1 VDAVLSRFSS
11 PEYANCRSGEGDTP
25 LHYAARF
32 GNVIALRRL
41 EDTYGNHLD
50 WHAVNKKG
58 WTALDEAESREFQ
71 DVSDLGRLAKALF
84 HQRTKQIVAYLLEKG
99 VKRGGKGVRLETQT

>member
-1 VDAVLSRFSS
+1 MLSRFSS
-11 PEYANCRSGEGDTP
+11 SEYANCRSDEGDTP

-58 WTALDEAESREFQ
+58 RTALDEADSRQFQ
-71 DVSDLGRLAKALF
+71 DVSDLGMLAKARF
-84 HQRTKQIVAYLLEKG
+84 HRRTEQVVAYLLEKG
-99 VKRGGKGVRLETQT
+99 VKRGGENVELEM